1 MENERVLNPDL
12 EHDEFMR
19 QAVALRIT
27 WEMKL
32 QNVREKIEA
41 LDKEIKEYETKGR
54 AGDGVVD
61 WVKKLGQWHLSD
73 GNGKTFCGVPML
85 GNNYARDIPESERV
99 KCDRC
104 FHFLYLSPRN
114 LTHYLDN

>member
-1 MENERVLNPDL
+1 MENERVLNPEL

-41 LDKEIKEYETKGR
+41 LDKEIKEFEER
-54 AGDGVVD
+54 EFAG
-61 WVKKLGQWHLSD
+61 
-73 GNGKTFCGVPML
+73 NTPT
-85 GNNYARDIPESERV
+85 
-99 KCDRC
+99 
-104 FHFLYLSPRN
+104 HF
-114 LTHYLDN
+114 

>member
-1 MENERVLNPDL
+1 MENERVLNPEL

-41 LDKEIKEYETKGR
+41 LEKEINEFEKKEF
-54 AGDGVVD
+54 AGNTTSD
-61 WVKKLGQWHLSD
+61 WVKKFGQWHLSD

-85 GNNYARDIPESERV
+85 GNNYARHYPESERV
-99 KCDRC
+99 KCDKC
-104 FHFLYLSPRN
+104 FHFFYLAPRN